1 VDRRRIELQLRLVS
15 AVLHAEARRVH
26 RESMDAVAERSALIL
41 DRLAIEIDPRG
52 DPELAELFAVV
63 RAEIDALTARD

>member
-1 VDRRRIELQLRLVS
+1 LVA
-15 AVLHAEARRVH
+15 AVLHAEARRGH

-41 DRLAIEIDPRG
+41 DRLAIVIDPQG

-63 RAEIDALTARD
+63 RTEIDMLAAKD